1 MTPITECRLVGIA
14 AYDAS
19 MRPRGLPADD
29 GPAGSFQNLRSRLG
43 ASMRPRGLPAD
54 DSRRWPP
61 LNVTDPPVGFNE
73 AAGTT
78 RG

>member
-1 MTPITECRLVGIA
+1 MTLGVLRGMGF
-14 AYDAS
+14 DDNAS

-29 GPAGSFQNLRSRLG
+29 AISITDDQE
-43 ASMRPRGLPAD
+43 AD
-54 DSRRWPP
+54 E
-61 LNVTDPPVGFNE
+61 GFNE

>member
-1 MTPITECRLVGIA
+1 MLHDTAPRI
-14 AYDAS
+14 AS

-29 GPAGSFQNLRSRLG
+29 LILLVFPTNV
-43 ASMRPRGLPAD
+43 
-54 DSRRWPP
+54 PP
-61 LNVTDPPVGFNE
+61 GFNE

>member
-1 MTPITECRLVGIA
+1 MTLTGFRVPLPSKRE
-14 AYDAS
+14 AS

-29 GPAGSFQNLRSRLG
+29 EALDTPDIGERS
-43 ASMRPRGLPAD
+43 S
-54 DSRRWPP
+54 SC
-61 LNVTDPPVGFNE
+61 FNE

>member
-1 MTPITECRLVGIA
+1 
-14 AYDAS
+14 

-29 GPAGSFQNLRSRLG
+29 FCAACHDGGSWSI
-43 ASMRPRGLPAD
+43 PC
-54 DSRRWPP
+54 
-61 LNVTDPPVGFNE
+61 FNE

>member
-1 MTPITECRLVGIA
+1 MTYAVGVRMQGWQR
-14 AYDAS
+14 AS

-29 GPAGSFQNLRSRLG
+29 RSMLAVLLEPDRSR
-43 ASMRPRGLPAD
+43 
-54 DSRRWPP
+54 
-61 LNVTDPPVGFNE
+61 GFNE